1 MKKYQFSTCTGKNFQ
16 KTLMVLKV
24 EKSALTIVKTHQ
36 WLCRI
41 ITINVFLK
49 FPLMEIHLPIMEIE
63 LIPLCGK
70 KP

>member
-1 MKKYQFSTCTGKNFQ
+1 
-16 KTLMVLKV
+16 MVLKV